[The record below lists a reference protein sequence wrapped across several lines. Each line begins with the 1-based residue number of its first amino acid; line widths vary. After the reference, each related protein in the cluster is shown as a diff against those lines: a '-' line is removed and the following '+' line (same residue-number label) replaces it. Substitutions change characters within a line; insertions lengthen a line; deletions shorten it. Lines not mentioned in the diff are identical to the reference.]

1 MLIANTNFL
10 NRFLKVSYIDEHVS
24 KGIDIKLMDSIINS
38 KIKVKMT
45 VLSEIIIHI
54 FYDSTLDYYY
64 INIINQRLIDCIY
77 QSFKTKKIK
86 MDLITKKY
94 LELALML
101 EDTIYFMDP
110 RIRLNTKPDGYVP
123 KDPISHSIYIQKF
136 NQSGVII
143 RSLAFHHSS
152 KVIL

>member
-10 NRFLKVSYIDEHVS
+10 NRFLKVSYLDEHIS

-54 FYDSTLDYYY
+54 FYDSLIDYYY

-77 QSFKTKKIK
+77 QSFKSKKIK
-86 MDLITKKY
+86 METINKKY
-94 LELALML
+94 FELTLML
-101 EDTIYFMDP
+101 EDTIYYMDP
-110 RIRLNTKPDGYVP
+110 RIRINAKLDAYVP
-123 KDPISHSIYIQKF
+123 KDPVSHSIYIQKF
-136 NQSGVII
+136 SQSSILV
-143 RSLAFHHSS
+143 RSIAFNLSS
-152 KVIL
+152 KVNL